1 MRIVAGNN
9 NSIIGR
15 IVRIVIRAEGR
26 IIIIK
31 IIIKPTS
38 AEHEKKYKYLLISSQ
53 EADLEGVSRREGV
66 KVSVMVLGI
75 DGGSVAGLFFD
86 VKTVQ

>member
-1 MRIVAGNN
+1 MRIAAGNN
-9 NSIIGR
+9 NSIIGS
-15 IVRIVIRAEGR
+15 IVRIVIRTEGR
-26 IIIIK
+26 IIIIE

-38 AEHEKKYKYLLISSQ
+38 AEHEKKYECLLISSR

-66 KVSVMVLGI
+66 KVSAMVFGI

-86 VKTVQ
+86 VETVQ